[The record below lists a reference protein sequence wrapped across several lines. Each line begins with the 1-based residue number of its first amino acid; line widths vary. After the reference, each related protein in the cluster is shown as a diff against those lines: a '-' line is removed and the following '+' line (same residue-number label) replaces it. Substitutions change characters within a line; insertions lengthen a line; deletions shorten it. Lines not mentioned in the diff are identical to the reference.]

1 MLNLSAVVAIAASGA
16 AIFIVFSTVGVVVWV
31 RIRKERHALKVLG
44 LNHGQDD
51 YGLPSYNGNTLTT
64 LSHEEG
70 SALRAHGQ
78 LPYGKPTEWG
88 QLTSRESLL
97 RKNNSDSSFPL
108 VEKAR
113 SLRHSISRSRSRRLS
128 RFSKHSRL
136 SSMATVSE
144 MNHQTSAPRAS
155 TEDIPLSAVE
165 GVLELPAERTPR
177 QTPEI
182 SQDATGFHLGM
193 RPVSPA
199 WPLPSQRERSGLFP
213 VLEHRNSRDMFDPPP
228 RVFEEFPTRVRGSSI
243 CSQSAGVV
251 PDEPVPPPPPA
262 AFPADR
268 FSYARN
274 DSVMRL
280 SSMSLDTTNSSIL
293 DDGRNGPRSADTEL
307 TSPTFAS
314 GGTFVP
320 YSASDVGVK
329 NGRRSFIS
337 ASTNTTLPPMHM
349 HNFPVRSS
357 STAEGRRKS
366 SVEYMSPRRSMTT
379 TSRVPS
385 NGSERFGG
393 PPRRSESLSSNPPSR
408 HASLRRGTPISMSGF
423 QSVNSINRRS
433 SNSQVAYVP
442 HSSQFQ
448 QRPVPENEQQND
460 PFYGGSPVSTGTLFS
475 VGSPGQTTGS
485 SMPPSPLQR
494 SSLSLRGAPLT
505 SALKNSGS
513 HRRKGHRRQNCV
525 RISIHPPMTF
535 GGPNFTPTV
544 EEEPEDTDQM
554 EELDLREDAVN
565 GKALPVLPINTTS
578 PLPLSKRGSRR
589 SKAQPSTLGPLAE
602 EPQTHANRSPS
613 KKRRYAASDVTDSN
627 TQFEKDR
634 GLPGLYTSLPP
645 TLEATCLSNTP
656 SPERI
661 PPVWEVPEV
670 PSPTYDSSPGTGSPR
685 RSAVKGP
692 RSQPASA
699 PRPVRSS
706 SIRAPENPSMDPFVT
721 PGSPADISHITGTQG
736 SDWRKST
743 DSSHRTATDA
753 TDATDRGYRRFRDSR
768 DSLASGLGS
777 SAVPSSPAHDAKGGP
792 KNRSTVRD
800 RVTIWEDANRSGSPP
815 KAAPAQL
822 AGSYNFGESNN
833 TSPTHAKNNLPRS
846 LPKPESPTRQQIPQT
861 PTSARRGMTTPT
873 GKGLGIGIGCATP
886 VSLYD
891 GDGFL
896 RE

>member
-16 AIFIVFSTVGVVVWV
+16 AIFIVFSTVGIVVWV

-44 LNHGQDD
+44 FNHGQDD
-51 YGLPSYNGNTLTT
+51 CGLRSFNGNTLTT

-70 SALRAHGQ
+70 SALRTHGQ

-88 QLTSRESLL
+88 QLMSRESFL
-97 RKNNSDSSFPL
+97 RKNHSDSSFPL

-113 SLRHSISRSRSRRLS
+113 SLRHSISRSRSKRLS

-136 SSMATVSE
+136 SSMATVGE
-144 MNHQTSAPRAS
+144 MNHQTSPPSAS

-182 SQDATGFHLGM
+182 SQDETGFHLGM

-213 VLEHRNSRDMFDPPP
+213 ALGHRNSHNMFDLPP
-228 RVFEEFPTRVRGSSI
+228 RVFEESPTRVRGSSI

-251 PDEPVPPPPPA
+251 PDEPVPPPPPPPA

-329 NGRRSFIS
+329 NGRRSFIA
-337 ASTNTTLPPMHM
+337 ASTNTTLPPMPM
-349 HNFPVRSS
+349 RNFPVRSS

-366 SVEYMSPRRSMTT
+366 SVDYMSPRRSMTT
-379 TSRVPS
+379 ASRVPS

-393 PPRRSESLSSNPPSR
+393 PPLRSESLSSNPPSR
-408 HASLRRGTPISMSGF
+408 HASLRRGAPIGMSGF
-423 QSVNSINRRS
+423 QNVSSITRRS
-433 SNSQVAYVP
+433 SNSQTAYVP
-442 HSSQFQ
+442 HFSQFQ
-448 QRPVPENEQQND
+448 QRPVYENKQQND

-475 VGSPGQTTGS
+475 VESPGQTTGS
-485 SMPPSPLQR
+485 SMPPSPMQR

-505 SALKNSGS
+505 SALKSSGS

-535 GGPNFTPTV
+535 GGPSFTPTV

-554 EELDLREDAVN
+554 EEVDLRESAVN
-565 GKALPVLPINTTS
+565 GSELPVLPINTLS

-589 SKAQPSTLGPLAE
+589 NKAQPSTLGPLAE

-613 KKRRYAASDVTDSN
+613 KKRRYAASDAANSN
-627 TQFEKDR
+627 LQFEKDR
-634 GLPGLYTSLPP
+634 GLPGLYTSLSP
-645 TLEATCLSNTP
+645 TLEATSLSHTP

-661 PPVWEVPEV
+661 PPVWKVSEV

-699 PRPVRSS
+699 PRPVRRSS
-706 SIRAPENPSMDPFVT
+706 TRAPENPSLDPFVT
-721 PGSPADISHITGTQG
+721 AGSPADISHITGTQG

-743 DSSHRTATDA
+743 DSMHRTA

-777 SAVPSSPAHDAKGGP
+777 SSVAPSPAHGAKGGA
-792 KNRSTVRD
+792 KIRSTVRD
-800 RVTIWEDANRSGSPP
+800 RVTIWEDANRGGSPP

-822 AGSYNFGESNN
+822 AGSYHVGESN

-846 LPKPESPTRQQIPQT
+846 LSNPVSPTRQQIPPT
-861 PTSARRGMTTPT
+861 PTSACRGMTTPT